1 MGITQ
6 LDINKEGSK
15 FSLRSRNIAREIML
29 ALTIWVFL
37 AVRMICGT
45 PLASASRNW
54 RSEDPYFSPR
64 NHFSRSKLA
73 GQTGKNFFYSE
84 SCRTG
89 SDGRTLCSSS
99 TSRNNGTIKQNQFSS
114 GSLRT
119 SSNRY
124 RHDPLNVRNGI
135 TGPYGQSLFSSS
147 AKRKESYQRKPFPS
161 RSSIAGLYGPSSSN
175 LRNSVAGSLSQYTP
189 NDGIYKPNPFNFRD
203 RVHSSYEKSQFSSTS
218 QRIQPFSPRKPFSEL
233 YAENVL
239 STRSQM
245 ISPYRQN
252 PVSGSASQMRSQ
264 YRQNEGPYS
273 HSPFNFGGKVQSEQ
287 TQYSSKSQLAKQSFS
302 QKIHLLSHIS
312 RKFFLPEVR

>member
-54 RSEDPYFSPR
+54 RSEDSYFSPR
-64 NHFSRSKLA
+64 NLMSDHLSRSKLA

-84 SCRTG
+84 SCSTG

-99 TSRNNGTIKQNQFSS
+99 TSRNNGPIKQNKISS

-119 SSNRY
+119 SSNRS

-147 AKRKESYQRKPFPS
+147 SQRKESFPS
-161 RSSIAGLYGPSSSN
+161 RSSITGLYGPNSSN
-175 LRNSVAGSLSQYTP
+175 LRNSIAGSISQRQSQYTP
-189 NDGIYKPNPFNFRD
+189 NDGIYK
-203 RVHSSYEKSQFSSTS
+203 
-218 QRIQPFSPRKPFSEL
+218 
-233 YAENVL
+233 
-239 STRSQM
+239 
-245 ISPYRQN
+245 
-252 PVSGSASQMRSQ
+252 
-264 YRQNEGPYS
+264 
-273 HSPFNFGGKVQSEQ
+273 
-287 TQYSSKSQLAKQSFS
+287 
-302 QKIHLLSHIS
+302 
-312 RKFFLPEVR
+312 